1 MAKKL
6 LATNYDFDIDNDQIT
21 ISGFYRQ
28 EQFLLITDVSNGN
41 IIYNFADAT
50 KGATGV
56 SFDENTEKTTI
67 TLETDLSAFG
77 VDSTS
82 KLQILV
88 DHPEVEMEVSDALL
102 DPVHKIR
109 VSNPQNLIDTDF
121 EYGLQPT
128 KWETL
133 ELSNN
138 VPSFYVGDGD
148 IPLSIVDKVEAV
160 EGSDNITV
168 TCTDEHGLVIG
179 TPIDISGLDF
189 RTAEGKFLI
198 SAVTSTTFVY
208 KANAVSTVSGEIGSI
223 YTSITPGSF
232 YAGSQINYNT
242 DTGLQ
247 TDEAA
252 SSGITVTTPDKHG
265 FVPDMNF
272 YLVNSIGG
280 KKLNLTQPTTDTVSD
295 SRARVDPANF
305 INTSFTPTA
314 AKMHTTQIRGN
325 WSHYFDST
333 AVDTASN
340 TITWPGHNL
349 RTNYCLIYNPPAG
362 GAEIGGLRRFDIYY
376 VRFVDN
382 DTIQLS
388 ETYNGGAIS
397 LTSAGDTSYSEHN
410 LHLVY
415 EIYRSYAPYRNSWTY
430 HYTWSYGYGSN
441 ASGWDMRTYSD
452 GSYGLGGT
460 AYGHMMMT
468 RQYNYPAD
476 SQRWLSYYTP
486 EYHQYNTAYGGNQTY
501 WRFPE
506 YDPSAAQ
513 YEPSRWNPLEDF
525 TRFSSYNW
533 TGYKGPV
540 YNSRYFLNQKY
551 YYSGTYNYYW
561 GNKRVFMFPFII
573 DNEADTFYS
582 PNHGLVDGGNVS
594 ITTTSG
600 SQIRTSTSTT
610 SINNGNSNTN
620 LSDGSYKIEVA
631 SADRFRLSDHRIV
644 QAKGAYNMVGQ
655 RSNPT
660 ANTFFVE
667 DHGLLPNQTVK
678 FDVEAGGAA
687 PATDTGALEPVATS
701 SVSTGNNA
709 AVFSTLNTAIDDY
722 LTTSMT
728 GHTTFRMASGN
739 GNNYDIATT
748 GYASGTSPIN
758 YIRTYYTTY
767 WHYVYKNGSTVD
779 QGYAHTPNL
788 FVNKLNSTTP
798 TNIFADGNYPN
809 MVKYNFT
816 AMATDFV
823 ANSDV
828 NFYLMVHQAGDR
840 AYGTGPSDYW
850 RGYRYTVDYL
860 SNGGMS
866 FYGNATGQY
875 RTLSV
880 NGDTYQYE
888 YTYRTFRE
896 NNRTVCHIKWRFW
909 NDTQWET
916 NGGNTQN
923 PYYGSNNYNYTYY
936 TDSGLAKNHIECD
949 LWFFG
954 DQTLAANSTTQI
966 DSLLNSVITDFS
978 NNFTKPALTD
988 GQSFDVSVV
997 DNNRFE
1003 LKKNGIPIDITTSGT
1018 APLSFS
1024 LQKVVG
1030 AADGAYK
1037 SGLASDNY
1045 FTLDVPFQVTGNEE
1059 VLNSGLIDSDNNIP
1073 ITGGHPFITGTAVE
1087 YTADVGGALSNLTD
1101 GSEYFVRAVDDEHIQ
1116 LMATA
1121 EDAITGEN
1129 AIDVDADAGINHS
1142 IKTTSVAG
1150 VVQAEGSVNV
1160 TEGSKAVIGEQSL
1173 FKRYFKIGDSII
1185 IKDNNETPGSLSE
1198 FTIAAI
1204 ADDEKME
1211 VTETPGFT
1219 ATSTKHFAKTNVY
1232 TKTDGYSVHRPFD
1245 GGVEIGAGTAPYGQI
1260 TRQTRKYFR
1269 YQSGKGIQTS
1279 LAINFNPPVT
1289 FESLAASG
1297 TTVTGKTKYPHRL
1310 SAGQLIQV
1318 SNSTDNSYNGFH
1330 NVASI
1335 INDYEFT
1342 YTLSS
1347 TPSTSI
1353 PGGIIQF
1360 TVEGYSGSVVRAG
1373 MFDAQN
1379 GFFFEWDGNTLNCVR
1394 RSSTTQLSGTV
1405 KATKNR
1411 GIIEGTG
1418 TNFTG
1423 QLQVRDKVVI
1433 RGQTYTIVSIENRTT
1448 LYVQPQYRGV
1458 TTDGIVMT
1466 KTEDVRVPQE
1476 EWNLDRCD
1484 GTGKEGFVINTSKI
1498 QMAYMDYSWYGAG
1511 KIRFGFKDRKGHVR
1525 YVHEFIHNNRLDEAY
1540 MRSGNLPAKYEIE
1553 NDLNPTYA
1561 PTLFHWGTSVIMDGT
1576 FDEDEA
1582 YLFTAPSQ
1590 SLSFTNGQSNT
1601 ATTNASSSL
1610 TYQYNRG
1617 TRQYDFY
1624 VRLNFSSNDAS
1635 KFSTGTKLYTTGGE
1649 LNGEEVAYTSFSGS
1663 TLRVH
1668 IYISSGRSF
1677 PSPGTY
1683 PVVNSGTVV
1692 NVGAPAS
1699 GGSDVNLGT
1708 AIIPLV
1714 SLRLAPSVD
1723 NNLTGNLGE
1732 RDIIN
1737 RMQLKLQEIGLI
1749 LTHDCEVKLILN
1761 GDISTVAW
1769 ENVASPSLSQLIKHN
1784 SGDGITGGTE
1794 VFSFRAAGGGT
1805 DNTGKRLSNTSNF
1818 SLSAII
1824 DMGNSILGG
1833 DGTFPNGPDI
1843 LSVAVQVTDTNG
1855 ITAASP
1861 FAASARITWAESQA

>member
-6 LATNYDFDIDNDQIT
+6 LATNYDFNVDSDKIT
-21 ISGFYRQ
+21 VSGFYRQ

-41 IIYNFADAT
+41 IIFNFADAT

-56 SFDENTEKTTI
+56 VFDEVTEKTTI
-67 TLETDLSAFG
+67 SLETDMSAFG
-77 VDSTS
+77 IDSTS

-148 IPLSIVDKVEAV
+148 IPLAIIEKVEAV

-168 TCTDEHGLVIG
+168 TCNDEHGLVIG
-179 TPIDISGLDF
+179 TPIDINGLDF

-198 SAVTSTTFVY
+198 SSVTPTTFVY
-208 KANAVSTVSGEIGSI
+208 KANAVSTVTGEIGSI
-223 YTSITPGSF
+223 YTSVTPGSF

-252 SSGITVTTPDKHG
+252 ISAITVTTADKHG
-265 FVPDMNF
+265 FVAGQNF

-280 KKLNLTQPTTDTVSD
+280 KKLNLSAPTTDTVSD
-295 SRARVDPANF
+295 SRSRVDPE
-305 INTSFTPTA
+305 NTISTTFTPVAGKT
-314 AKMHTTQIRGN
+314 HTTQIRGN

-333 AVDTASN
+333 AVDTSAN
-340 TITWPGHNL
+340 TITWPNHNL
-349 RTNYCLIYNPPAG
+349 RTNYCLLYNPPAG
-362 GAEIGGLRRFDIYY
+362 GAQIGGLARFDIYY
-376 VRFVDN
+376 VRYVDAN
-382 DTIQLS
+382 TIQLS
-388 ETYNGGAIS
+388 ETYNGAAINF
-397 LTSAGDTSYSEHN
+397 TNAGDTSYSEHN

-415 EIYRSYAPYRNSWTY
+415 EIRRSNAPYRNSWTY
-430 HYTWSYGYGSN
+430 HYTWSHFYGSN
-441 ASGWDMRTYSD
+441 ASGWDMATYSD
-452 GSYGLGGT
+452 GSYGLGGV

-476 SQRWLSYYTP
+476 NQRWLSYYTP
-486 EYHQYNTAYGGNQTY
+486 EYHQYDTAYGANQTY
-501 WRFPE
+501 WRLPE

-525 TRFSSYNW
+525 TRFQNYNW

-540 YNSRYFLNQKY
+540 YNSRYFLNQKNY
-551 YYSGTYNYYW
+551 NSGTYDYYW
-561 GNKRVFMFPFII
+561 GNRRVFMFPFLL
-573 DNEADTFYS
+573 DQEADTFYS
-582 PNHGLVDGGNVS
+582 PNHGLLDGS
-594 ITTTSG
+594 DLTITTSSG
-600 SQIRTSTSTT
+600 SQIRKSNSTT
-610 SINNGNSNTN
+610 TINNSNTN
-620 LSDGSYKIEVA
+620 TNLADGTFKIEVP
-631 SADRFRLSDHRIV
+631 SADRFRLSSNRIV
-644 QAKGAYNMVGQ
+644 EATGSYSMSGQ
-655 RSNPT
+655 RANQT
-660 ANTFFVE
+660 ANTFYIE
-667 DHGLLPNQTVK
+667 DHGLLPNQSVK
-678 FDVEAGGAA
+678 FDVEAGGTA
-687 PATDTGALEPVATS
+687 PATVTGALEPTATS
-701 SVSTGNNA
+701 STSTGNNA
-709 AVFSTLNTAIDDY
+709 AVFATISNSIDNY
-722 LTTSMT
+722 LTNSMT
-728 GHTTFRMASGN
+728 GHHTFRMASGA
-739 GNNYDIATT
+739 GNTFDFANS
-748 GYASGTSPIN
+748 GYASGVSPIS
-758 YIRTYYTTY
+758 YLRTYYTTY
-767 WHYVYKNGSTVD
+767 WHYIYRGGSQIDT
-779 QGYAHTPNL
+779 GYAHTPNL
-788 FVNKLNSTTP
+788 YVSKLNSTTP
-798 TNIFADGNYPN
+798 TNIFENGNYPN

-816 AMATDFV
+816 TMATDFV
-823 ANSDV
+823 AASDV
-828 NFYLMVHQAGDR
+828 NFYLMVHQAGNN
-840 AYGTGPSDYW
+840 AWGSASNDYW
-850 RGYRYTVDYL
+850 RAYRYTMDGL
-860 SNGGMS
+860 SSGGMT
-866 FYGNATGQY
+866 FLGNSDRQY
-875 RTLSV
+875 RTLTIGS
-880 NGDTYQYE
+880 DTWQYE
-888 YTYRTFRE
+888 YTYRTMRE
-896 NNRTVCHIKWRFW
+896 NNRTCCHIKWRFW
-909 NDTQWET
+909 NDTQWDT
-916 NGGNTQN
+916 NGGNSQN
-923 PYYGSNNYNYTYY
+923 PYYGSNNSTYTFYID
-936 TDSGLAKNHIECD
+936 TGLAKNHIECD

-954 DQTLAANSTTQI
+954 DQTLAASSTTQI
-966 DSLLNSVITDFS
+966 DALINNVITDFAS
-978 NNFTKPALTD
+978 NFAYPSLIS
-988 GQSFDVSVV
+988 GQNYSVDVV
-997 DNNRFE
+997 DNNRFS
-1003 LKKNGIPIDITTSGT
+1003 LKSTGLPVDITNNGT

-1024 LQKVVG
+1024 LQKIVG
-1030 AADGAYK
+1030 AADGAYQ
-1037 SGLASDNY
+1037 SGNVSANY
-1045 FTLDVPFQVTGNEE
+1045 FTLDVPFQVTGNAEL
-1059 VLNSGLIDSDNNIP
+1059 LNASLIDSDNNIP
-1073 ITGGHPFITGTAVE
+1073 ITGGHPFITGTQVT
-1087 YTADVGGALSNLTD
+1087 YTADAGGALSNLTD
-1101 GSEYFVRAVDDEHIQ
+1101 ATDYYIRAIDDEHIQ
-1116 LMATA
+1116 LFATSENA
-1121 EDAITGEN
+1121 VTGEN
-1129 AIDVDADAGINHS
+1129 PIDVDADAGTGHS

-1150 VVQAEGSVNV
+1150 VVQAEGTVNV
-1160 TEGSKAVIGEQSL
+1160 TEGNRAIIGDQSL
-1173 FKRYFKIGDSII
+1173 FKRYFKIGDSVI
-1185 IKDNNETPGSLSE
+1185 IKDDNTTPGSLTE

-1211 VTETPGFT
+1211 VTETPQFT

-1260 TRQTRKYFR
+1260 ARQTRKYFR

-1289 FESLAASG
+1289 FESLTSSG
-1297 TTVTGKTKYPHRL
+1297 LTVTGKTKYPHRL
-1310 SAGQLIQV
+1310 SIGQLINI
-1318 SNSTDNSYNGFH
+1318 SNSTDNSYNGLH
-1330 NVASI
+1330 TLTGVTS
-1335 INDYEFT
+1335 DYTFT
-1342 YTLSS
+1342 FDLAAA
-1347 TPSTSI
+1347 PSTSI
-1353 PGGIIQF
+1353 PGGIIQY
-1360 TVEGYSGSVVRAG
+1360 TVQGYSGSYVRAG

-1379 GFFFEWDGNTLNCVR
+1379 GFFFEWDGNTINCVR

-1423 QLQVRDKVVI
+1423 QLQERDKIVI
-1433 RGQTYTIVSIENRTT
+1433 RGQTYTIVAIDNSTT

-1458 TTDGIVMT
+1458 TADGIIVT
-1466 KTEDVRVPQE
+1466 KTEDLRVPQD

-1484 GTGKEGFVINTSKI
+1484 GSGKEGFVLDTTKI

-1525 YVHEFIHNNRLDEAY
+1525 YSHEFIHNNRLDEAY

-1561 PTLFHWGTSVIMDGT
+1561 PSLFHWGTSVIMDGR

-1601 ATTNASSSL
+1601 ATTNSNSTL
-1610 TYQYNRG
+1610 TYTYNRG

-1624 VRLNFSSNDAS
+1624 VRLSFPSSDAS
-1635 KFSTGTKLYTTGGE
+1635 KFSSGTKLYTADGT
-1649 LNGEEVAYTSFSGS
+1649 LSGEEVSYTSFSGS
-1663 TLRVH
+1663 SLLVH
-1668 IYISSGRSF
+1668 LYVSSGRSF
-1677 PSPGTY
+1677 PASGTY
-1683 PVVNSGTVV
+1683 PVVNTNVIV

-1708 AIIPLV
+1708 AVIPLV

-1737 RMQLKLQEIGLI
+1737 RMQLKLNEIGLI

-1818 SLSAII
+1818 SLAAII

-1843 LSVAVQVTDTNG
+1843 LTVAVQVTDTNG
-1855 ITAASP
+1855 INAASP